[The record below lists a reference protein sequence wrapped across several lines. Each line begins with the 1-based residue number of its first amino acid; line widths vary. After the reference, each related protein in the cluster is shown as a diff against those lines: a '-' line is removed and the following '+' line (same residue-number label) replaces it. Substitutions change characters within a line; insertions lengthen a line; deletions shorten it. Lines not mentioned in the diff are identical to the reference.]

1 MAKKKKNTVKKSHS
15 KKKAKKTPKLKA
27 KGLVARKTKA
37 RSKKIEAIPLLLTHA
52 VITKRAHE
60 IWLKK
65 NHAHHTNHALQNWT
79 EAEAQLRAE
88 GYK

>member
-1 MAKKKKNTVKKSHS
+1 VAKKKKNTVKISRT
-15 KKKAKKTPKLKA
+15 KKPAKKTKSKLKRSDVRKA
-27 KGLVARKTKA
+27 KGGTTTVATA
-37 RSKKIEAIPLLLTHA
+37 PLLMTHA

-65 NHAHHTNHALQNWT
+65 NHAHHTNHALQNWM